1 MRSLTQPWIFPP
13 GCPSPLPISRD
24 GSSHRV
30 FPIRQP
36 KGSSDAQG
44 ENVVTFPL
52 NSVPA
57 ILFISDYLPW
67 ILRQDFVSEK
77 KIYQARTTVDNL
89 ASFSAEDRE
98 AMMQLLNKQ
107 KKRQAQGGPG
117 GPGDLGDLVI
127 CFDAS
132 L

>member
-1 MRSLTQPWIFPP
+1 M
-13 GCPSPLPISRD
+13 
-24 GSSHRV
+24 
-30 FPIRQP
+30 
-36 KGSSDAQG
+36 
-44 ENVVTFPL
+44 
-52 NSVPA
+52 
-57 ILFISDYLPW
+57 
-67 ILRQDFVSEK
+67 RQDFVSEK

-127 CFDAS
+127 CLDAS
-132 L
+132 LRKLLIAELFFHCVGIGQGSQDGADPD